1 MSPTFAPT
9 SLDHVALWV
18 DDRGPLATFLC
29 DHLGMHVI
37 EETDTFT
44 LVGID
49 AKLGKLTLFDAEGPR
64 QRGALERVVLRVA
77 DLERVLTALPFDTM
91 RQGDGVAAFEA
102 PAGVPLGLVEA
113 DGAEFDLD
121 HVALWVDDR
130 EPLAKF
136 LCDYLGMHVI
146 EETDTFTLVGIDAKL
161 GKLTLFD
168 AEGPRQRGALERV
181 VLRVGELERVLT
193 ALPFDTMRQGDG
205 VAAFEAPAGVPLG
218 LVEADGAEFDL
229 DHVVLGLS
237 DPDAAARELA
247 ALGFE
252 PREDGCVAVGDRH
265 VRIVRGNAADGGRPL
280 LNHLALLVENARGI
294 QDEAEGAGIEI
305 DEVKD
310 AKNTF
315 AVFVSGPE
323 GVRVE
328 YVEHKPGFALV

>member
-1 MSPTFAPT
+1 MTFAPT

-18 DDRGPLATFLC
+18 DDREPLATFLC

-77 DLERVLTALPFDTM
+77 
-91 RQGDGVAAFEA
+91 
-102 PAGVPLGLVEA
+102 
-113 DGAEFDLD
+113 
-121 HVALWVDDR
+121 
-130 EPLAKF
+130 
-136 LCDYLGMHVI
+136 
-146 EETDTFTLVGIDAKL
+146 
-161 GKLTLFD
+161 
-168 AEGPRQRGALERV
+168 
-181 VLRVGELERVLT
+181 ELERVLT

-237 DPDAAARELA
+237 DPDAATRELA

-252 PREDGCVAVGDRH
+252 RREDGCVAVGDRY

-315 AVFVSGPE
+315 AVFVRGPE